1 MLHHTN
7 TSATVVLYQKI
18 PIPTHISSYQKNTR
32 KAKTKVPISVLISQR
47 IKKTSNI
54 CSKHQY
60 LFLLVKESK
69 NQRKKEKNQ
78 YQNMLLSNKI

>member
-47 IKKTSNI
+47 IKKNQ
-54 CSKHQY
+54 QY
-60 LFLLVKESK
+60 LFQASVFILVSQRIEKPEK
-69 NQRKKEKNQ
+69 KRKKPIPK
-78 YQNMLLSNKI
+78 YALIK